1 MHSTSLLAPDSG
13 RLAGA
18 DASSGIV
25 FNHKSPLREIEFVTR
40 KITDGVA
47 RIKLARQRTLALGN
61 LDAKRDWGHA
71 QDYVKAM
78 WLMLQQGSPDDYVI
92 ATGRTELVSW
102 FLRTCFRSRWSKN
115 GRLRDS
121 GPALFSPSRGGGAG
135 RRSGQGKKE
144 TGLGGRNDARTACQ
158 RGRAP
163 AISPYGGPISS
174 VSTASMPITAA
185 GEKKTLTLSPGYF
198 TPASAGRTGY
208 LRPVIHLWHPEAE
221 RSQLARNE
229 DKLADVLAGNRV
241 RALRGLSS
249 LQGPSKTAARAT

>member
-1 MHSTSLLAPDSG
+1 MSALFAKRSQTNVRIFTHHLIA
-13 RLAGA
+13 
-18 DASSGIV
+18 ASSNRDCRNNDCVCRCCTIA
-25 FNHKSPLREIEFVTR
+25 SPVYRPCLSAF
-40 KITDGVA
+40 
-47 RIKLARQRTLALGN
+47 
-61 LDAKRDWGHA
+61 
-71 QDYVKAM
+71 
-78 WLMLQQGSPDDYVI
+78 S
-92 ATGRTELVSW
+92 VSTW
-102 FLRTCFRSRWSKN
+102 PAPPCILRTCFRSCWSKN

-174 VSTASMPITAA
+174 LSTASMPITAA
-185 GEKKTLTLSPGYF
+185 GEKKTPISSPGFF
-198 TPASAGRTGY
+198 TQASAGRTGY